1 MFVCSLLLVIKST
14 QISQFYKRKSSKNTN
29 KVSSEHL
36 HEYFETT
43 SNLKASHSG
52 SNFLKVSESGVE
64 EMETGEVDV
73 LHFVEINHAFVNIL
87 VPGHPCLFFIL
98 EFLNH
103 LRAFDRIVLAVH
115 CYEIS
120 V

>member
-1 MFVCSLLLVIKST
+1 
-14 QISQFYKRKSSKNTN
+14 
-29 KVSSEHL
+29 
-36 HEYFETT
+36 
-43 SNLKASHSG
+43 
-52 SNFLKVSESGVE
+52 
-64 EMETGEVDV
+64 METGEVDV